1 VEKHHNGILMGY
13 MIRYRLFGY
22 IDSPWSYRNVTNEA
36 QRNYLIQELITWK
49 DYEIQVAAYNDKGV
63 GIFSDSI
70 KIKTKEG
77 GEILKFILSPCN
89 LIVDHCLVPEDAPSK
104 VRAKALNSTAVQVWW
119 TPPDPQK
126 INGINQGYKLQ
137 AWKGG
142 KILN

>member
-1 VEKHHNGILMGY
+1 LVGSARSSSEIIIQWQPPVEKHHNGILMGY

-77 GEILKFILSPCN
+77 GKISSIFLYP
-89 LIVDHCLVPEDAPSK
+89 LV
-104 VRAKALNSTAVQVWW
+104 
-119 TPPDPQK
+119 
-126 INGINQGYKLQ
+126 
-137 AWKGG
+137 
-142 KILN
+142 

>member
-1 VEKHHNGILMGY
+1 MGY

-77 GEILKFILSPCN
+77 GELLNLVNFLKNSLFK
-89 LIVDHCLVPEDAPSK
+89 IVS
-104 VRAKALNSTAVQVWW
+104 S
-119 TPPDPQK
+119 
-126 INGINQGYKLQ
+126 
-137 AWKGG
+137 
-142 KILN
+142 

>member
-1 VEKHHNGILMGY
+1 MGY

-77 GEILKFILSPCN
+77 GKISKNDLFRN
-89 LIVDHCLVPEDAPSK
+89 LIVVK
-104 VRAKALNSTAVQVWW
+104 R
-119 TPPDPQK
+119 
-126 INGINQGYKLQ
+126 
-137 AWKGG
+137 
-142 KILN
+142 